1 MAKKS
6 LAELEAAEA
15 LKKLAAEAAAAGKTL
30 TEFALMSVRSLI
42 GRIDAQIE
50 SINKQ
55 FGMSTAAPTI
65 SAPGLPSQ
73 PASYFQDLATS
84 LVGSSS
90 YAGMN
95 VSQIATERA
104 RESGN
109 RSLDVIVRIDS
120 PSGDKF
126 AQLVAESIQVAGRSG
141 YSTTGAGQ
149 LP

>member
-1 MAKKS
+1 MQ
-6 LAELEAAEA
+6 
-15 LKKLAAEAAAAGKTL
+15 
-30 TEFALMSVRSLI
+30 VRSLI
-42 GRIDAQIE
+42 NRINAQIE

-55 FGMSTAAPTI
+55 FGMPTTAPTV

-73 PASYFQDLATS
+73 PASYFQDLATQ

-109 RSLDVIVRIDS
+109 RSLDVNLVVS
-120 PSGDKF
+120 APSSNAF

-141 YSTTGAGQ
+141 YSTSAAGQ